1 MGSCATI
8 TAMSNLLDRFCRYV
22 RVETTANE
30 DTTDYPSTPGQL
42 DLSRMLADELKALGL
57 ADVSMDEFGIVMGTV
72 PGNVDGAPTMCW
84 CSHVDTSPEFSG
96 KNVKPIVH
104 ENYDGKDI
112 VLPGDMSRVIKIA
125 DDPELARLTGSTIVT
140 SDGTTLLGADDKA
153 GVAAIVTAADVLIN
167 DTSIKHG
174 PIRVLFTCDEEVGR
188 GTEKLDL
195 KKINAHVAYTVD
207 GSDEGIVECE
217 TFSADQAIVTIR
229 GKNIHPGYAK
239 GKMVNA
245 LRAAARFISEMPHDH
260 CSPETTSDRDGF
272 LHPYVIEGG
281 VPEVKIKVLLRSFV
295 TAELADLATVLK
307 NAAARTEE
315 AFPGCKVDVDVRTQY
330 RNMAEYLKAEP
341 RAQKLAEQAIA
352 NVGMKP
358 IVGSIRGGTDG
369 SALSQKGLP
378 TPNLSVGM
386 HNYHSPLEWAC
397 LEQMEKAV
405 KVLVELAKLWGRER
419 A

>member
-1 MGSCATI
+1 
-8 TAMSNLLDRFCRYV
+8 MSTLLERFCRYV
-22 RVETTANE
+22 QVETTSNE
-30 DTTDYPSTPGQL
+30 DTTNYPSTPGQF
-42 DLSRMLADELKALGL
+42 DLSRMLADELKSLGL
-57 ADVSMDEFGIVMGTV
+57 ADVSMDEFGIVMGTI

-104 ENYDGKDI
+104 ENYDGGDI
-112 VLPGDMSRVIKIA
+112 ALPGDATRMIKAA
-125 DDPELARLTGSTIVT
+125 DNPELVRLKGSTIIT

-153 GVAAIVTAADVLIN
+153 GVAAIVTAADALMK
-167 DTSIKHG
+167 DTSIRHG
-174 PIRVLFTCDEEVGR
+174 PIRVLFTCDEEIGR

-207 GSDEGIVECE
+207 GSDEAIVECE
-217 TFSADQAIVTIR
+217 TFSADQAIVKIT

-245 LRAAARFISEMPHDH
+245 LRAAAKFISEMPQDH
-260 CSPETTSDRDGF
+260 RSPETTSDREGF
-272 LHPYVIEGG
+272 LHPYIIEGG
-281 VPEVKIKVLLRSFV
+281 VPEVKIKILLRSFV
-295 TAELADLATVLK
+295 TAELAELAALLNDCAK
-307 NAAARTEE
+307 KTE
-315 AFPGCKVDVDVRTQY
+315 ADFPGCKVEVDVRTQY
-330 RNMAEYLKAEP
+330 RNMAEYLKGEP
-341 RAQKLAEQAIA
+341 RAQALAEKAIA

-386 HNYHSPLEWAC
+386 HNYHSPLEFAC

-405 KVLVELAKLWGRER
+405 KVLIELARLWGAER

>member
-1 MGSCATI
+1 MTTPRTTSI
-8 TAMSNLLDRFCRYV
+8 MSTLLDRFCRYV
-22 RVETTANE
+22 QIETTANE
-30 DTTDYPSTPGQL
+30 DTTDYPSTPGQF
-42 DLSRMLADELKALGL
+42 DLSRLLADELKALGL
-57 ADVSMDEFGIVMGTV
+57 SDVSMDEFGIVMGTI

-104 ENYDGKDI
+104 KDYDGGDI
-112 VLPGDMSRVIKIA
+112 QLPGDKSRVIKVA
-125 DDPELARLTGSTIVT
+125 EDPELARLKGSTIVT

-153 GVAAIVTAADVLIN
+153 GVATIVTAAEALLKDA
-167 DTSIKHG
+167 SIKHG
-174 PIRVLFTCDEEVGR
+174 SIRVLFTCDEEVGR

-195 KKINAHVAYTVD
+195 KKIDAHVAYTLD
-207 GSDEGIVECE
+207 GSDEAIVECE
-217 TFSADQAIVTIR
+217 TFSADQAIVTIT

-245 LRAAARFISEMPHDH
+245 LRAAAKFISEMPNDT
-260 CSPETTSDRDGF
+260 CSPETTSDREKF

-281 VPEVKIKVLLRSFV
+281 VPEVKIKILLRSFV
-295 TAELADLATVLK
+295 TAELEDLAKVL
-307 NAAARTEE
+307 NDAAKKTEA
-315 AFPGCKVDVDVRTQY
+315 AFAGCKVDLNIREQY
-330 RNMAEYLKAEP
+330 RNMAEYLKNEP
-341 RAQKLAEQAIA
+341 RAQALAEQAIA

-397 LEQMEKAV
+397 LEQMDKAV
-405 KVLVELAKLWGRER
+405 KVLIELAKLWGKER
-419 A
+419 V